1 MIPTSE
7 SALPTL
13 ERYSYKAWF
22 LLEVFV
28 CAEWITCLCL
38 VSAIKLGW
46 VLGSFPETC
55 SFLAC
60 LCVVS
65 VCLVCVWSEP
75 SSLAEFWGLSPRL
88 APSWRVCV
96 WWVYDLFVLGQYP
109 KACWVLRSFPET
121 CSFSMCLC
129 VVSELLVFVWSVPS
143 SLTECWGLSQ
153 RLAPPQEFIFQRC
166 YSHWCCD
173 PGSNCHWSIHLCP
186 RVREC
191 LPVLSRTSVRAS

>member
-1 MIPTSE
+1 MLRVEWCVYELHWRWGSIPEPTLPACYNRQLLPIYCVIFFFINSFWGVIPTSE

-121 CSFSMCLC
+121 CSSLICLC
-129 VVSELLVFVWSVPS
+129 VVSVWLVCVWSVP
-143 SLTECWGLSQ
+143 
-153 RLAPPQEFIFQRC
+153 
-166 YSHWCCD
+166 
-173 PGSNCHWSIHLCP
+173 
-186 RVREC
+186 
-191 LPVLSRTSVRAS
+191 